1 MKALS
6 RYSFCLAL
14 WALISLASYR
24 ASSVSTA
31 HGESLVSYDMI
42 MPAGLERSWFGQVQ
56 LDVTRDRVRSWKL
69 FEDNLLA
76 LTNTGT
82 LHSFNAETGETLW
95 VTQVGVVD
103 QAAVG
108 PATNKTHVAVI
119 SGSVLNIFDRKN
131 GRLLWAQEVGGAPA
145 AGPAL
150 SDDYVFVPFFNG
162 RVEAY
167 KLDEPKAL
175 NPWYS
180 QSIGKIFHSP
190 TASSRVV
197 TWPTDRGFLYVGQAS
212 PPRVLY
218 RIETDSP
225 ATAPPTGVDP
235 YLFVQTADGH
245 VYCFNELSGAE
256 VWRYA
261 MGFNSITRAAV
272 VGDRVYVASSE
283 PMLHAI
289 NAKTGEGAWT
299 MPGIEQFVA
308 QGAKQVYGLDDLGRL
323 VIVDRE
329 TGKLLGQLPGLNY
342 QAVFNEQSDRVY
354 LVNDKGLVQALHE
367 IGAVEP
373 TMYRQLPVEEEKVE
387 AKPEAAADE
396 ATPFTEEPAAEPT
409 TPFGED
415 EPAAEEEESPFNEE
429 ETEDVGNPFDF

>member
-1 MKALS
+1 MKATC
-6 RYSFCLAL
+6 RYTFCLL
-14 WALISLASYR
+14 LVFASFSNS
-24 ASSVSTA
+24 AGFSSA
-31 HGESLVSYDMI
+31 HAESLVSYEMT

-82 LHSFNAETGETLW
+82 LHSLNAETGETLW
-95 VTQVGVVD
+95 VTQVGVID
-103 QAAVG
+103 QAAIG
-108 PATNKTHVAVI
+108 PAANKTHVAVI

-131 GRLLWAQEVGGAPA
+131 GRLLWARQVGGAPA

-150 SDDYVFVPFFNG
+150 SDDYVYVPFFNG

-167 KLDEPKAL
+167 KLNDPKAL
-175 NPWYS
+175 LPWYS

-197 TWPTDRGFLYVGQAS
+197 TWPTDRGYLYVGKAS
-212 PPRVLY
+212 PPGVLY

-225 ATAPPTGVDP
+225 ATAPPTGADP
-235 YLFVQTADGH
+235 YLFIQTADGH
-245 VYCFNELSGAE
+245 VYCFDELNGGE

-261 MGFNSITRAAV
+261 MGFGSTTRAAV
-272 VGDRVYVASSE
+272 IGDRVYVASSE

-289 NAKTGEGAWT
+289 NAKTGEGVWSF
-299 MPGIEQFVA
+299 PGIEQFVA
-308 QGAKQVYGLDDLGRL
+308 QGAKHVYGLDDLGRL

-329 TGKLLGQLPGLNY
+329 TGKFVGQLPGLNY
-342 QAVFNEQSDRVY
+342 KAVFNEQSDRVY

-373 TMYRQLPVEEEKVE
+373 TMYRDLPAEEEKAE
-387 AKPEAAADE
+387 DETDAAE
-396 ATPFTEEPAAEPT
+396 PSPFAEEPAAET
-409 TPFGED
+409 TPFSE
-415 EPAAEEEESPFNEE
+415 EPPAEEEATPFDEE
-429 ETEDVGNPFDF
+429 ETEDTGNPFDF

>member
-1 MKALS
+1 MKAFS
-6 RYSFCLAL
+6 RYTFCLAL
-14 WALISLASYR
+14 AALGFASFSR
-24 ASSVSTA
+24 GHA
-31 HGESLVSYDMI
+31 ESLVSYDTI
-42 MPAGLERSWFGQVQ
+42 TPAGLERSWFGQVQ
-56 LDVTRDRVRSWKL
+56 LDVTRDRVRSWRL

-95 VTQVGVVD
+95 VTQVGVTD

-108 PATNKTHVAVI
+108 PAASKTHVAVI
-119 SGSVLNIFDRKN
+119 SGSVLHVFDRAT
-131 GRLLWAQEVGGAPA
+131 GRQLWAQGVGGAPA

-150 SDDYVFVPFFNG
+150 SDDYVYVPLFNG
-162 RVEAY
+162 RIEAY
-167 KLDEPKAL
+167 KLDDPKAL

-180 QSIGKIFHSP
+180 QSIGRIFHSP
-190 TASSRVV
+190 TASSQVV
-197 TWPTDRGFLYVGQAS
+197 TWPTDRGYLYVGKAS
-212 PPRVLY
+212 PPGVLY

-235 YLFVQTADGH
+235 YLYVQTADGH
-245 VYCFNELSGAE
+245 AYCFDELTGAE

-261 MGFNSITRAAV
+261 MGFNSTTRAAV

-289 NAKTGEGAWT
+289 NSKTGEGIWSF
-299 MPGIEQFVA
+299 PGIEQFVA

-329 TGKLLGQLPGLNY
+329 TGKFVGQLPGLNY
-342 QAVFNEQSDRVY
+342 KAVFNEQSDRVF

-373 TMYRQLPVEEEKVE
+373 TMYRELPAEEEKAEE
-387 AKPEAAADE
+387 APVAEE
-396 ATPFTEEPAAEPT
+396 GATPFVDEPAEEST
-409 TPFGED
+409 TPFGE
-415 EPAAEEEESPFNEE
+415 EPAAEEEDTPFDEE
-429 ETEDVGNPFDF
+429 ETEDAGNPFDF